1 VNGLYDEIRVALHG
15 IWRRRWVALAAAWAI
30 AILGWLAVAQI
41 PNSYTSHAR
50 VFVDMQSVL
59 PGKIGI
65 TSAEQQQSID
75 TIRQTLTSAVNLQK
89 VVRGTS
95 LAGTVATDQD
105 MAARVG
111 GLQQAIK
118 VTAQQNNLFAIDA
131 TASNPKLAHDIVQKL
146 IDIFVDQ
153 NMADDRDE
161 NSATLKFLDAQLAQ
175 RQEQLQEADQKR
187 QDFQNRYLAALPGTG
202 ALDDRIGA
210 AHSQL
215 AQVDSQLAAA
225 QSALTTVNAQ
235 LAGTPPTVAGPGG
248 VAGGP
253 AAARV
258 AAIQGQLA
266 DARARGWTDNYPD
279 VIALKSQLAAAQA
292 AAKREPAGTATVGG
306 TPNPMYLS
314 LKSMQADK
322 QATVA
327 SLTQQKAQLQRDLDM
342 LSAKLAS
349 DPGVAAQQAQIER
362 DYQVLKDQYDKM
374 LAAREDIRLRGQV
387 QTQTDAVKFSVIDPP
402 TSPTVP
408 TSPNRPL
415 LLTGVLIVALCGGIG
430 VAFAL
435 GQLKTTYPTAARLE
449 AASGLPVIGSIG
461 EVVTAGEA
469 ALRRQRLRYFAGA
482 LGGLGVAYVALLG
495 VEFLQRGLAA

>member
-1 VNGLYDEIRVALHG
+1 MNGLYDELRLALHG
-15 IWRRRWVALAAAWAI
+15 IWRRRWVALAAAWGI

-50 VFVDMQSVL
+50 VFVDLQTLL
-59 PGKIGI
+59 PGKLGI
-65 TSAEQQQSID
+65 TAADQQQSVD
-75 TIRQTLTSAVNLQK
+75 TVRQTLTSAVNLQK

-95 LAGTVATDQD
+95 LANSVASDKD

-111 GLQQAIK
+111 SLQQQIK
-118 VTAQQNNLFAIDA
+118 ITVQQNNLFQIEA
-131 TASNPKLAHDIVQKL
+131 TAANPKLSHDIVQKL

-161 NSATLKFLDAQLAQ
+161 NSQTLQFLDAQLAQ
-175 RQEQLQEADQKR
+175 RQQQLQDADQAR

-202 ALDDRIGA
+202 SLDDRISA

-215 AQVDSQLAAA
+215 AQVESDLAAA
-225 QSALTTVNAQ
+225 QSGLSTVNAQ
-235 LAGTPPTVAGPGG
+235 LAGTPPVVPGAGG
-248 VAGGP
+248 VTGGP

-292 AAKREPAGTATVGG
+292 AARHEPAGAVAGG
-306 TPNPMYLS
+306 NPNPMYMS
-314 LKSMQADK
+314 LRSMQADK

-327 SLTQQKAQLQRDLDM
+327 ALTQQKTQLTHDLDA
-342 LSAKLAS
+342 LNAKLTD

-362 DYQVLKDQYDKM
+362 NYQVMKDQYDKM
-374 LAAREDIRLRGQV
+374 LADREDIKLRGQV

-415 LLTGVLIVALCGGIG
+415 LLTGVLIVALGGGIG

-435 GQLKTTYPTAARLE
+435 GQLKTTYATANRLE
-449 AASGLPVIGSIG
+449 KASGLPVIGSIG
-461 EVVTAGEA
+461 EVVTAGQV
-469 ALRRQRLRYFAGA
+469 ALRKQRLRYLLAGV
-482 LGGLGVAYVALLG
+482 GGLGVAYVGLLA